1 MALYYIT
8 SNKYS
13 LQERMLKNGKRV
25 FDVHFRIVTIDG
37 QEKQK
42 RLCGFESKSLAKAG
56 YMRFVAENCEMTTRS
71 VKKKKDPEKEILIVG
86 DLIRQY
92 LSTLGNQ
99 NKQSGIYDK
108 NNIYRLYVLS
118 KYDKTPIT
126 ALTKEELYQW
136 QDWLWSQKN
145 LRTNAYF
152 SQGYLLKIRG
162 RLNVFL
168 SWVEQRYNIRNNLVD
183 VIKPKKRVI
192 KKEMSFWTKEQFQQ
206 FISVVDNPTFHAL
219 FTFMF
224 YTGRRKGE
232 LFALYKTDVK
242 ADKITYSK
250 SVNRRHFGQGAWE
263 ITTTKADKTC
273 TLPVCNAVRQEIK
286 NYKPPK
292 EGKFY
297 FGGKEPLAPTTVE
310 RYFKRYTQKAN
321 LPEIRIH
328 DLRHSFAS
336 MVIHEGGN
344 LLTVATLL
352 SDTVEMVTKTYA
364 HLYLSDLTDIL
375 AKI

>member
-13 LQERMLKNGKRV
+13 LQERTLKNGKRV

-42 RLCGFESKSLAKAG
+42 RLCGFETKSLAKAG

-152 SQGYLLKIRG
+152 SQQYLLKIRG

-192 KKEMSFWTKEQFQQ
+192 KKEMSFWTKEQFWR
-206 FISVVDNPTFHAL
+206 IDREKYKYLNYL
-219 FTFMF
+219 
-224 YTGRRKGE
+224 YGRSR
-232 LFALYKTDVK
+232 
-242 ADKITYSK
+242 
-250 SVNRRHFGQGAWE
+250 
-263 ITTTKADKTC
+263 
-273 TLPVCNAVRQEIK
+273 
-286 NYKPPK
+286 
-292 EGKFY
+292 
-297 FGGKEPLAPTTVE
+297 
-310 RYFKRYTQKAN
+310 
-321 LPEIRIH
+321 
-328 DLRHSFAS
+328 
-336 MVIHEGGN
+336 
-344 LLTVATLL
+344 
-352 SDTVEMVTKTYA
+352 
-364 HLYLSDLTDIL
+364 
-375 AKI
+375 

>member
-13 LQERMLKNGKRV
+13 LQGRTIKNGKRV

-42 RLCGFESKSLAKAG
+42 RLCGFETKSLAKAG
-56 YMRFVAENCEMTTRS
+56 YMHFVAENCEMTTRS

-152 SQGYLLKIRG
+152 SQQYLLKIRG

-192 KKEMSFWTKEQFQQ
+192 KKEMSFWTKEQFQR
-206 FISVVDNPTFHAL
+206 FISGVDNPTYHAL

-242 ADKITYSK
+242 PDKITYSK
-250 SVNRRHFGQGAWE
+250 SFNRRHFGQGTWE
-263 ITTTKADKTC
+263 ITITKADKTC